1 MALFGVC
8 LNMTTITLTNSK
20 KDVIMNIAKLTF
32 SYKYNNTN
40 NAIYKANV
48 GEGLLRHEHTFAHTT
63 VCVQGKI
70 IVRKENKEI
79 IISEGENPLL
89 LTENEWHEIEA
100 LEDNTIFINQ
110 FPFGMKE

>member
-1 MALFGVC
+1 MQAAQL
-8 LNMTTITLTNSK
+8 M
-20 KDVIMNIAKLTF
+20 F
-32 SYKYNNTN
+32 SYPYNKTN
-40 NAIYKANV
+40 NAIYKANI
-48 GEGLLRHEHTFAHTT
+48 GEGLPKHEHTFAHTT

-79 IISEGENPLL
+79 IISERENPLL

-110 FPFGMKE
+110 FSVGMEE